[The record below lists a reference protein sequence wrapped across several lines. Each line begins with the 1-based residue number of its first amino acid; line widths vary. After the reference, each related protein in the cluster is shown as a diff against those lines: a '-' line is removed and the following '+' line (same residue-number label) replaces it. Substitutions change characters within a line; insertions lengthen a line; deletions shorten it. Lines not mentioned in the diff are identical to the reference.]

1 MFEKIVTTIRD
12 IILPVCRSKANIFVA
27 WLIRLPWAIAAL
39 LLFPIIAF
47 AYATYYT
54 LSDLALNGSASL
66 SADATRVP
74 TFYVPRH
81 LHSAWIHT
89 LLLATFGCIFGGI
102 HCVGWNLP
110 FPTYAEQKLWRVAS
124 LAVTII
130 PIILASTLIVRA
142 IIKSRSAIQD
152 TAITS
157 ELIFTFMYASAR
169 LILLGQAVA
178 LLRHQ
183 PPSAFIAVDWTKV
196 YPHIF

>member
-1 MFEKIVTTIRD
+1 MDK
-12 IILPVCRSKANIFVA
+12 
-27 WLIRLPWAIAAL
+27 RLVNGKDTPSVRAIAAL

-47 AYATYYT
+47 VHAFYYT
-54 LSDLALNGSASL
+54 LSDLALNGSTSL

-81 LHSAWIHT
+81 LLSAWIHT
-89 LLLATFGCIFGGI
+89 LLLVIFGCIFGGI
-102 HCVGWNLP
+102 HCVGWNFP
-110 FPTYAEQKLWRVAS
+110 FPTYAEQQLWRVAS

-130 PIILASTLIVRA
+130 LASILIVRA
-142 IIKSRSAIQD
+142 IIKSRSAIQY

-178 LLRHQ
+178 LLRRQ
-183 PPSAFIAVDWTKV
+183 PPNAFIAVDWTKV